1 MKTLLLTALALM
13 LLLTMAS
20 CDEDQSAVQQAY
32 QQGAAN
38 AIQELQNQVRQSKQQ
53 LKNKLQP
60 KLFTGAIIVL
70 LVTFFGDI
78 FVERVREKLAVELEL
93 TPERQAK
100 LVGGGYALLCAVI
113 SIWSLCRCGTVWSQP
128 VFMLLTGATAVF
140 LLGYLPALLR
150 SEMNPRRLAMY
161 KIKLLLFA
169 VGVILTI
176 HELLDPG
183 GMIRLPG

>member
-53 LKNKLQP
+53 LKDKLQP

-70 LVTFFGDI
+70 LVTFFGDV

-100 LVGGGYALLCAVI
+100 LVGGGRY
-113 SIWSLCRCGTVWSQP
+113 GQ
-128 VFMLLTGATAVF
+128 AT
-140 LLGYLPALLR
+140 R
-150 SEMNPRRLAMY
+150 
-161 KIKLLLFA
+161 I
-169 VGVILTI
+169 
-176 HELLDPG
+176 
-183 GMIRLPG
+183 